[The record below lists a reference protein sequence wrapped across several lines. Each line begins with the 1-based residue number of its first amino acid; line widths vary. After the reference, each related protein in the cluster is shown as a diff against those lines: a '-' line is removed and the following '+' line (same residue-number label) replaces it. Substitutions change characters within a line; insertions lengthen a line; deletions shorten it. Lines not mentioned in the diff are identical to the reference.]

1 MSDIAPTWY
10 LYLVPKCHL
19 VSPPKKKY
27 LLTVCRLDGPRV
39 FVVNTLQSPFT
50 GKYPEGPRSQVVI
63 TGADHYLLKY
73 DSFVDCLKLRIYPDG
88 LLLACRHHPVSKQ
101 AKQDIQEAV
110 RISKTISK
118 QQKRLILEEP

>member
-1 MSDIAPTWY
+1 
-10 LYLVPKCHL
+10 
-19 VSPPKKKY
+19 
-27 LLTVCRLDGPRV
+27 VCRLDGPRV

-63 TGADHYLLKY
+63 TGADHYLLEY
-73 DSFVDCLKLRIYPDG
+73 DSYVDCLRLFRYPDG
-88 LLLACRHHPVSKQ
+88 LLLACHHHLVSKQ
-101 AKQDIQEAV
+101 VKQDIQEAV

>member
-19 VSPPKKKY
+19 VSPPKRKY
-27 LLTVCRLDGPRV
+27 LLTVCRLGVPRV
-39 FVVNTLQSPFT
+39 FLVNTRQSPYT
-50 GKYPEGPRSQVVI
+50 GKSPEGARSQVVI
-63 TGADHYLLKY
+63 TGADHYLLEY
-73 DSFVDCLKLRIYPDG
+73 DSYVDCLRLFRYPDG

-110 RISKTISK
+110 RISRTISK

>member
-1 MSDIAPTWY
+1 M
-10 LYLVPKCHL
+10 
-19 VSPPKKKY
+19 
-27 LLTVCRLDGPRV
+27 CRLAGPRV

-50 GKYPEGPRSQVVI
+50 GKYPEGARSQVVI
-63 TGADHYLLKY
+63 TGAGHYLLEY
-73 DSFVDCLKLRIYPDG
+73 DSYVDCLKLRICRDG

-110 RISKTISK
+110 RISSTISK